1 MSKFVHLHTHSHY
14 SLLDGL
20 GKIPD
25 LVKRAKVLGM
35 DSLAL
40 TDHGVMYGVIEFYK
54 ECVNQGI
61 KPIIGTEIYISPRR
75 MEDKTPKIDSK
86 PYHLVLLAKD
96 KTGYQ
101 NLLRI
106 VTQAHLVGFYYRP
119 RVDKAFLKN
128 NSKGLIALTACL
140 WGEIPQLIISKNLK
154 KAEESIYQYQDIFG
168 KDNFYLELQDHPEL
182 KEQNIVNKGLIE
194 LAKKTK
200 SLLVATCDIHYINP
214 QDREAHEVLLAVQT
228 GKDLDDKSRMSLEEV
243 NLYMRTP
250 EEIAQA
256 FKDIPEAI
264 ENTVK
269 IAKVC
274 NLELEFG
281 NPILPE
287 FKLLKGETPKS
298 ALEIKVHAGSKKRFD
313 EITPEIKKRIDYEL
327 EVIEKTHFEDYFLI
341 VADYVNFAKT
351 HQILVGPGRGSA
363 AGSIV
368 SYCLNIT
375 DLDPLE
381 YDLLFERFLNPD
393 RIAPP
398 DIDLDFA
405 DNRRDE
411 VIQYISKKY
420 GADHVAQIITFGTMA
435 SRGSIRDT
443 GRALGITYSDV
454 DKIAKLIPFGLT
466 LKQSLETV
474 SELKDLYNQDP
485 QAKKLLDMAQKLEGV
500 ARHASTHAAGI
511 VISKDALANYVPLQF
526 STRGTDEIITQYAM
540 DELEAVGLIK
550 MDILGLANLS
560 IMENAIKIASK
571 TQDAKIDINNIPLN
585 DPKTYELLAKA
596 ETTGVFQLES
606 DGMKRNLKDLKPS
619 DFEDIIAMV
628 ALYRPGPMRLIPD
641 YIKGKHG
648 KTKISYIHPKLEPIL
663 KNTYGI
669 AVYQEQVLQIARD
682 IAGFSLGEA
691 DILRKAIGKKIRK
704 LLMEQKLKFISGAI
718 KKGTSKKIAEKIFDF
733 VEPFAE
739 YGFNRAHAACYAMI
753 AYQTAYLK
761 AHFPSEFMAAL
772 LTSNQNN
779 LDKLSVAT
787 SEAER
792 MKIKVL
798 PPDINESF
806 VKFGVVKDTQN
817 IRFGLAAIKNVGAG
831 AAESIVE
838 ERKQKGAYSN
848 LKDFLNRL
856 GNKVLNKK
864 IIEALAK
871 TGTLDNFAERNQI
884 LINIDLILKFLSGK
898 ESAPSNQ
905 MGLFG
910 KTKEADIELKL
921 AEIEPATKKQ
931 KLSWEKELLGM
942 YVSEHPLKGMEKKLK
957 IYAKPLVQIP
967 TQEGRNIKAIGII
980 TSISRIITR
989 SNEPMIFASLE
1000 DTTAKTEVLVFPK
1013 VLKKDNIIWRTDNIV
1028 LVEGR
1033 TNTKDG
1039 ALKIIAESV
1048 KEIHFG
1054 PISEKPNKLVLTLP
1068 SSSKKDILRQIKK
1081 TLEKFPGDIPVIL
1094 KIPQN
1099 GGLKEFKTKTKAL
1112 NDPILFKELTN
1123 LLGEGMVELE

>member
-40 TDHGVMYGVIEFYK
+40 TDHGVMYGAIEFYK
-54 ECVNQGI
+54 ECVDQGI

-75 MEDKTPKIDSK
+75 MEDKTPRIDSK

-101 NLLRI
+101 NLLKI

-140 WGEIPQLIISKNLK
+140 WGEISQLIISKNLK
-154 KAEESIYQYQDIFG
+154 KAEETIYQYQDIFG

-200 SLLVATCDIHYINP
+200 SPLVATCDIHYINP

-256 FKDIPEAI
+256 FKDTPEAI
-264 ENTVK
+264 ENTAK

-287 FKLLKGETPKS
+287 FKLPKGETPKS
-298 ALEIKVHAGSKKRFD
+298 SLERNVYEGAKKRFN

-381 YDLLFERFLNPD
+381 YDLLFERFLNPE

-474 SELKDLYNQDP
+474 SELKDLYNQDS
-485 QAKKLLDMAQKLEGV
+485 QAKKLLNMAQKLEGV

-540 DELEAVGLIK
+540 NELEAVGLIK

-560 IMENAIKIASK
+560 IMENAIKIARK

-648 KTKISYIHPKLEPIL
+648 KTKTSYIHPKLEPIL

-669 AVYQEQVLQIARD
+669 AVYQEQVLQIARE

-704 LLMEQKLKFISGAI
+704 LLMEQKIKFISGAI

-739 YGFNRAHAACYAMI
+739 YGFNRAHAACYAMV

-761 AHFPSEFMAAL
+761 THFPSEFMAAL
-772 LTSNQNN
+772 LTSDQNN

-806 VKFGVVKDTQN
+806 VEFGVVKDTQN

-838 ERKQKGAYSN
+838 ERKQKGVYKN
-848 LKDFLNRL
+848 LKDFLDRL

-864 IIEALAK
+864 IIEALTK

-884 LINIDLILKFLSGK
+884 LMNIDLILKFISSK

-910 KTKEADIELKL
+910 KSEEADTEFKL
-921 AEIEPATKKQ
+921 AEIEPAAKKQ
-931 KLSWEKELLGM
+931 RLSWEKELLGM

-957 IYAKPLVQIP
+957 TYARPLDQIP
-967 TQEGRNIKAIGII
+967 AQEGRNIKAIGII
-980 TSISRIITR
+980 TSISKIITR

-1013 VLKKDNIIWRTDNIV
+1013 ILKKDNIIWRTDNIV

-1054 PISEKPNKLVLTLP
+1054 PLSDKPNQLVLTLP
-1068 SSSKKDILRQIKK
+1068 SSSKKDILSQIKK